1 MIINHNISALN
12 IYRNLTLN
20 QAHKNTAMER
30 LSTGLRI
37 NRAADDAAG
46 LAISEKMRAQI
57 RGLEQASRNAQHSI
71 SMLQTAE
78 GGLNETHS
86 ILQRMRELAVQA
98 ASDTLSKSD
107 RDAIA
112 VEMSQLVN
120 EIDNIGN
127 STKYNTKSL
136 LNGTLGAK
144 RADSSTL
151 NNTVAGIGNNSDID
165 VSGAKS
171 GTTYIISATSAAPG
185 SSTIKLI
192 NETTGAACTLPPV
205 GDGAQTLDFGSMGI
219 KIKLNAN
226 FVASD
231 LAMDNHNIIVTGNST
246 IFQIGPDAGQS
257 MSVNINDMTSTGLNL
272 RGIDVSSNSTA
283 QSAISILD
291 DAIGKVSIER
301 ASIGASI
308 NRLER
313 SIENMETSVSNLTE
327 AESRIRDADM
337 AKEMM
342 EYTKHSILEQVAT
355 ALLAQANQ
363 QPQALLKILL
373 QGL

>member
-1 MIINHNISALN
+1 MVINHNISALN
-12 IYRNLTLN
+12 IYRNLT
-20 QAHKNTAMER
+20 QAQSHKSIAMER

-37 NRAADDAAG
+37 NRSADDPAG
-46 LAISEKMRAQI
+46 LAISERMRAQI
-57 RGLEQASRNAQHSI
+57 RGLEQASRNAQDSI

-98 ASDTLSKSD
+98 STDTLSKSD

-112 VEMSQLVN
+112 IEISQLIN

-144 RADSSTL
+144 RSDSSTL
-151 NNTVAGIGNNSDID
+151 DNTIAGIGSNSDID

-171 GTTYIISATSAAPG
+171 GVTYIISATAAAGMSA
-185 SSTIKLI
+185 IKLL
-192 NETTGAACTLPPV
+192 NGTTGASYTLSAI

-219 KIKLNAN
+219 KIKLNN
-226 FVASD
+226 SFVAAD
-231 LAMDNHNIIVTGNST
+231 LAMEDHNIIVSGNST
-246 IFQIGPDAGQS
+246 VFQIGPDQGQT
-257 MSVNINDMTSTGLNL
+257 MSVSINDMTSIGLSL
-272 RGIDVSSNSTA
+272 SGIDVSTNSKA
-283 QSAISILD
+283 QSAIGTLD
-291 DAIGKVSIER
+291 DAIGKISVER
-301 ASIGASI
+301 AKIGASI
-308 NRLER
+308 NRLEH
-313 SIENMETSVSNLTE
+313 SIEYMNTSADNLTE

-342 EYTKHSILEQVAT
+342 DYIKYSILEKAAT
-355 ALLAQANQ
+355 AMLAQANQ
-363 QPQALLKILL
+363 QPQVLLKILL